1 MTYQDLLEKLQ
12 CITEDQLDQD
22 VEIVGDCI
30 TETYYDIDV
39 RLDDTDGYAL
49 QILLT

>member
-12 CITEDQLDQD
+12 NISEDQLDQD
-22 VEIVGDCI
+22 VEIVGECI
-30 TETYYDIDV
+30 TEHYYDIDLRV
-39 RLDDTDGYAL
+39 DDIDGYAL